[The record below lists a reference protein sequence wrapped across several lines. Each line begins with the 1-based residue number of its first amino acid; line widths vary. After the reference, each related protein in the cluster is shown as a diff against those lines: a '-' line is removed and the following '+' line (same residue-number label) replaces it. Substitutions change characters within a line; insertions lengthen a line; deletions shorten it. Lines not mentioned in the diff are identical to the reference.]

1 MLKRYMHKRERYF
14 AMLNDNRVVRPF
26 EWGTE
31 FIGHERDAADPHGLF
46 SEFSRWAIENSDE
59 YFSAPTIDDFHLGRR
74 TDDFHP
80 GSRTRRSVPPASAG
94 GSGDGGLRNAERGL
108 AVTQSSDPHSTFRN
122 LQSSDPPADAG
133 GTDLTLPHGASGT
146 EKARQVLT
154 WTSSVATPSP
164 ENNTAYA
171 TYFPHE
177 TNRKAAVIV
186 LPHWNAKAGTYF
198 DLCRFFNKVGMSSLR
213 LTLPYHEER
222 MPPELERADYLV
234 APNVGRSL
242 QSIRQS
248 VADTRACIT
257 WLKGQ
262 GYEKI
267 GVVGTSIGSCVAFL
281 AFVHDARIDAAVF
294 NHVSGYMADVVWHG
308 LSTYHVRDG
317 FGDNL
322 ELDELREYWRPVSP
336 MAYMEKLSAQPP
348 RPQRYIYTL
357 YDLSFPVELS
367 RETMRALRRHKIKHS
382 KSTIPCG
389 HYTLGEK
396 PWVYLDGYKI
406 IRYLHKHLK

>member
-1 MLKRYMHKRERYF
+1 MLKRYMHKREQYF

-31 FIGHERDAADPHGLF
+31 FVIENPNGDDTRKIF
-46 SEFSRWAIENSDE
+46 SEFSKDAIANSDQFFSSQAITNYQLSIINHPSENS
-59 YFSAPTIDDFHLGRR
+59 
-74 TDDFHP
+74 
-80 GSRTRRSVPPASAG
+80 
-94 GSGDGGLRNAERGL
+94 
-108 AVTQSSDPHSTFRN
+108 
-122 LQSSDPPADAG
+122 
-133 GTDLTLPHGASGT
+133 GAN
-146 EKARQVLT
+146 QLT
-154 WTSSVATPSP
+154 WTSSIETPSA

-177 TNRKAAVIV
+177 TNHKAAVVI

-198 DLCRFFNKVGMSSLR
+198 DLARFFNKVGLSALR
-213 LTLPYHEER
+213 ITLPYHEER

-248 VADTRACIT
+248 VADTRAAVA
-257 WLKGQ
+257 WLKSK
-262 GYEKI
+262 GYEKVGI
-267 GVVGTSIGSCVAFL
+267 VGTSIGSCVAFL
-281 AFVHDARIDAAVF
+281 AFVHDPLIDAAVF

-317 FGDNL
+317 FGDNI
-322 ELDELREYWRPVSP
+322 ELDELREYWLPVSP
-336 MAYMEKLSAQPP
+336 MAYMEKLAAQPP

-357 YDLSFPVELS
+357 YDLSFPVHLS
-367 RETMRALRRHKIKHS
+367 RDTMKALRKHKIKHS
-382 KSTIPCG
+382 KAAIPCG

-406 IRYLHKHLK
+406 ISFLRKHLK

>member
-1 MLKRYMHKRERYF
+1 MLKRYMHKRERHF

-31 FIGHERDAADPHGLF
+31 FIEEFVEGGEPAAMFREHTRHVLADSDKYFAAPMPDEFTLERRLYPSAASINAADLKTAVVQT
-46 SEFSRWAIENSDE
+46 E
-59 YFSAPTIDDFHLGRR
+59 
-74 TDDFHP
+74 
-80 GSRTRRSVPPASAG
+80 VP
-94 GSGDGGLRNAERGL
+94 
-108 AVTQSSDPHSTFRN
+108 
-122 LQSSDPPADAG
+122 
-133 GTDLTLPHGASGT
+133 
-146 EKARQVLT
+146 VLT
-154 WTSSVATPSP
+154 WRSTVATPSA
-164 ENNTAYA
+164 ENNTAVA
-171 TYFPHE
+171 TYFPHA
-177 TNRKAAVIV
+177 NKRSAVVI

-198 DLCRFFNKVGMSSLR
+198 DLAKFFNKVGLSALR

-222 MPPELERADYLV
+222 MPPELERADHLV

-248 VADTRACIT
+248 VADTRAAIM
-257 WLKGQ
+257 WLKGR

-281 AFVHDARIDAAVF
+281 AFVHDRNIDAAVF

-308 LSTYHVRDG
+308 LSTYHVRNS

-322 ELDELREYWRPVSP
+322 ELDELREYWLPVSP
-336 MAYMEKLSAQPP
+336 MAYMEKLAAQTW

-357 YDLSFPVELS
+357 YDLSFPVDLS
-367 RETMRALRRHKIKHS
+367 RDVMRELTRHNIKHS
-382 KSTIPCG
+382 KASIPCG

-406 IRYLHKHLK
+406 IRFLHKHLR

>member
-1 MLKRYMHKRERYF
+1 MLKRYMHKRERRL

-31 FIGHERDAADPHGLF
+31 FIGKDAEAEDPHELF
-46 SEFSRWAIENSDE
+46 KEFSRETIENSDQ
-59 YFSAPTIDDFHLGRR
+59 YFSIPTIADFTL
-74 TDDFHP
+74 
-80 GSRTRRSVPPASAG
+80 
-94 GSGDGGLRNAERGL
+94 
-108 AVTQSSDPHSTFRN
+108 
-122 LQSSDPPADAG
+122 SDPPAVAVGWPVGNDSPSTGRRQPPATAG
-133 GTDLTLPHGASGT
+133 GSDHAIPPGFHT
-146 EKARQVLT
+146 LT
-154 WTSSVATPSP
+154 WPSAVTTPSP

-177 TNRKAAVIV
+177 DRRAAVIV

-198 DLCRFFNKVGMSSLR
+198 DLCRFFNKVGHSALR

-222 MPPELERADYLV
+222 MPAERERADSLV

-248 VADTRACIT
+248 VADTRACVA
-257 WLKGQ
+257 WLKLQ

-267 GVVGTSIGSCVAFL
+267 GIVGTSIGSCVAFL
-281 AFVHDARIDAAVF
+281 AFVHDPAIDAAVF

-317 FGDNL
+317 FGDNID
-322 ELDELREYWRPVSP
+322 LDELREYWLPVSP
-336 MAYMEKLSAQPP
+336 MAYMEKLAAQGS

-382 KSTIPCG
+382 KAAIPCG

-406 IRYLHKHLK
+406 IRFLHKNLR

>member
-1 MLKRYMHKRERYF
+1 MIRRYMHKRERHF

-31 FIGHERDAADPHGLF
+31 FITDYPNGDDPHASF
-46 SEFSRWAIENSDE
+46 SEFSRRVIANSDD
-59 YFSAPTIDDFHLGRR
+59 YFSVPDDIEFKLEKRLY
-74 TDDFHP
+74 P
-80 GSRTRRSVPPASAG
+80 SIASM
-94 GSGDGGLRNAERGL
+94 NAADLKEPINQIEL
-108 AVTQSSDPHSTFRN
+108 PVLEWPSAVH
-122 LQSSDPPADAG
+122 
-133 GTDLTLPHGASGT
+133 
-146 EKARQVLT
+146 
-154 WTSSVATPSP
+154 TPSV

-171 TYFPHE
+171 AFFPHE
-177 TNRKAAVIV
+177 TNRKSAVIV

-198 DLCRFFNKVGMSSLR
+198 DLCKFFNKVGLSALR

-248 VADTRACIT
+248 VADTRAAVR
-257 WLKGQ
+257 WLKIQ

-281 AFVHDARIDAAVF
+281 AFVHDPKIDAAVF

-308 LSTYHVRDG
+308 LSTYHVRHG
-317 FGDNL
+317 FGDNIDL
-322 ELDELREYWRPVSP
+322 PELREYWLPVSP
-336 MAYMEKLSAQPP
+336 MAYMKKLAAQEP

-357 YDLSFPVELS
+357 YDLSFPVHLS
-367 RETMRALRRHKIKHS
+367 RDTMKALKAHKIKHS
-382 KSTIPCG
+382 KAAIPCG

-406 IRYLHKHLK
+406 IRFLHKHLK